1 MAEQPS
7 SFTVAAVAGVTLTKW
22 TRAWEERRA
31 DAPLVVTRV
40 SADDQAAVLRDSR
53 ADVSFVRLP
62 VDDAGLSVIPL
73 YREIPVVVAPKGHA
87 IESTEQVTLADLS
100 GETMLSGD
108 PADAI
113 DLVAAGVGVIV
124 VPQSIARLHARK
136 DVIARPVTDAPD
148 TGIALA
154 WLANETTE
162 RVEEF
167 IGIVR
172 GRTARSSRATPTP
185 PTPKPTRAPKAG
197 KAGKA
202 GKAATGR
209 PARRPG
215 ARPKKSR

>member
-1 MAEQPS
+1 MVEQPS
-7 SFTVAAVAGVTLTKW
+7 PFTIAAVAGVTLTKW
-22 TRAWEERRA
+22 TRAWEERRT
-31 DAPLVVTRV
+31 DVPLAVTRV
-40 SADDQAAVLRDSR
+40 PTDDQVAVLHDGR

-62 VDDAGLSVIPL
+62 VDDDGLSVIPL
-73 YREIPVVVAPKGHA
+73 YREAPVVVAPKGHA
-87 IESTEQVTLADLS
+87 IESAEQLTLADLR
-100 GETMLSGD
+100 GETILSGD

-154 WLANETTE
+154 WLAAETTE
-162 RVEEF
+162 LVEEF

-185 PTPKPTRAPKAG
+185 PTPKPTRAPKAAKTG
-197 KAGKA
+197 
-202 GKAATGR
+202 TGR
-209 PARRPG
+209 SARRPG
-215 ARPKKSR
+215 ARPRKSR